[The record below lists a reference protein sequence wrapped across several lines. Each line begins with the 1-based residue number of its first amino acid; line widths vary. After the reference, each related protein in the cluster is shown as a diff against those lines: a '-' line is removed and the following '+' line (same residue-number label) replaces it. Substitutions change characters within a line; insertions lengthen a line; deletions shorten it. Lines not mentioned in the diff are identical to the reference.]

1 MTKKIILSLSA
12 FFLGIVAAFLVE
24 RYLRNSIQTIFVWST
39 AHKIHFVGKD
49 FYFYLNELYYIS
61 FGIVFVVLV
70 LENYQI
76 KFNQALLNIS
86 VSLLLFGLLLT
97 AVSAL
102 DAHLKIAACTACK
115 HGIRNLHWNDINY
128 GIIISTC
135 LLIAIIPNGVVLLRK
150 N

>member
-70 LENYQI
+70 LENYLI
-76 KFNQALLNIS
+76 KFKQAFINIS
-86 VSLLLFGLLLT
+86 VSLLLFGLLLI
-97 AVSAL
+97 AVSAF
-102 DAHLKIAACTACK
+102 
-115 HGIRNLHWNDINY
+115 
-128 GIIISTC
+128 
-135 LLIAIIPNGVVLLRK
+135 K
-150 N
+150 NC